1 MTAMR
6 RIAAASAIGTMLEY
20 FDFAVYNSLAAV
32 VFNRIFFPSFNP
44 LSGTILAFAT
54 FAVGYV
60 ARPLGGVIFGRLGDR
75 RGRRAVLMTTLLL
88 MGSATVGIGLLPTYQ
103 DAGIVSPLLLV
114 LLRFVQGTAL
124 GGEWAGAVLLS
135 FEHGADDQ
143 RGRNGAWAQIGPSLG
158 TLLATG
164 FLAALTLAMPA
175 AAFQAWGWRIP
186 FLASALLIAFGLWL
200 RTGVAETPR
209 FEQLRARQAMA
220 RAPIRDVL
228 RGHWRRLL
236 IAGGVR
242 IGPDVQYSLLVA
254 FTLTYLTGVL
264 HKSRALALL
273 AVSIGCAVSAVAVP
287 YFGALSDRHGRR
299 PVYAAGLVLAVAW
312 GCAYFALLDSL
323 MPSMICFA
331 VALGFLIHAVMY
343 GPQAAFIAEQFPT
356 PVRYAGSSL
365 AYTFVGIVGGG
376 LAPMLFTLM
385 LRATGS
391 TFALSAYL
399 AAAMMLSAVAL
410 LAARETHRLPL
421 D

>member
-1 MTAMR
+1 MIKKKTPSAKIPT
-6 RIAAASAIGTMLEY
+6 IAIAGG
-20 FDFAVYNSLAAV
+20 LANETHMFKA
-32 VFNRIFFPSFNP
+32 
-44 LSGTILAFAT
+44 
-54 FAVGYV
+54 
-60 ARPLGGVIFGRLGDR
+60 
-75 RGRRAVLMTTLLL
+75 
-88 MGSATVGIGLLPTYQ
+88 
-103 DAGIVSPLLLV
+103 
-114 LLRFVQGTAL
+114 
-124 GGEWAGAVLLS
+124 
-135 FEHGADDQ
+135 
-143 RGRNGAWAQIGPSLG
+143 
-158 TLLATG
+158 
-164 FLAALTLAMPA
+164 LAMGAPYV
-175 AAFQAWGWRIP
+175 
-186 FLASALLIAFGLWL
+186 
-200 RTGVAETPR
+200 TCM
-209 FEQLRARQAMA
+209 AMA

-331 VALGFLIHAVMY
+331 VAQGFLIHAVMY